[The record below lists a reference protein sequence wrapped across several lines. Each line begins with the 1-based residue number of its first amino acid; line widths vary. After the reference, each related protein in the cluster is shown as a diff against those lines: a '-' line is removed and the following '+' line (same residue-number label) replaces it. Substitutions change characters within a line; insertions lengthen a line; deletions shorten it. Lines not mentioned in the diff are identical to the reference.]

1 MLAIC
6 MQCMHPASIICVAT
20 VQVRNVPEEVHR
32 RLKVEAAQSG
42 QSLNEYL
49 VWRLMEI
56 ADRPTIPELARRIR
70 EREGEPYTGPSSVDI
85 IRADRGPIG

>member
-1 MLAIC
+1 MDC
-6 MQCMHPASIICVAT
+6 MAT
-20 VQVRNVPEEVHR
+20 IQIRNVPEEIHR

-49 VWRLMEI
+49 VWRLTEF
-56 ADRPTIPELARRIR
+56 AGRPTIDELARRIR
-70 EREGEPYTGPSSVDI
+70 EREKEPYTGPSSVEF